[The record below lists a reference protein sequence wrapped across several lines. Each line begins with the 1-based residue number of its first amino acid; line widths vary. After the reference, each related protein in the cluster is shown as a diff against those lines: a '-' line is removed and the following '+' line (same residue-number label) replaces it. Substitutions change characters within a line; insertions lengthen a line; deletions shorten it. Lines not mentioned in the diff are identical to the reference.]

1 MIVPMKRIFLLCVEK
16 DTETT
21 LSALR
26 EMGAVHLDLSASGG
40 EGKAAAGS
48 ALDKAEKAVRIAAK
62 AAKEFG
68 DGKTVESLGAD
79 EILALDARRE
89 ELKGTAESLK
99 GMIRRYGQFGDFDPV
114 LAKSLESA
122 GVRLVLKDNGTYAFA
137 YGGETLDEEPGVRQ
151 IPLPEERLSVTK
163 NRLLDTES
171 EMADI
176 TAKIA
181 RADVSGI
188 VKAFPG
194 LRDAVAFAAAKD
206 EMAANVFGDGD
217 SSSMRFSL
225 VRGWIADD
233 SSETLKEAARKN
245 GWGLV
250 LRDPDADEIPPT
262 LIRPPK
268 MFRPVKALFEGLGI
282 APAYS
287 EADVSVPFMCYFSLF
302 FAMLV
307 GDGAY
312 GAIFLAAT
320 LYGWKKTSGGNRSPL
335 VKSWLVLMTVFSL
348 ATVLWG
354 LLSNTWFGAQIPWC
368 ADWPTVKWLA
378 DPSYSNM
385 MLLCFTIGASHLIL
399 ARLWNG
405 ICRINDSTC
414 VAEFG
419 WAGILLFMYFVTNS
433 IVGIFSGIPSVLY
446 WVFGVSLAMVFG
458 FSVKPSE
465 LKTRGAELGMLP
477 LNIMSALGDII
488 SYVRLF
494 AVGLASVK
502 VAENFNAMATGLL
515 DGAEAVWAK
524 VLMAVAMVA
533 ILVLGHALNLVMAGL
548 SILVHAVRLNT
559 LEFSNHKGVSWA
571 GYSFNPFR
579 KSAKA

>member
-1 MIVPMKRIFLLCVEK
+1 MIVPMKRILLLCVEK
-16 DTETT
+16 DTEST
-21 LSALR
+21 LAAMRDL
-26 EMGAVHLDLSASGG
+26 GAVHLDLSSSGG
-40 EGKAAAGS
+40 EEKAAAGS
-48 ALDKAEKAVRIAAK
+48 ALDKAEKAIRIAAK

-68 DGKTVESLGAD
+68 DGKTGESLGAD
-79 EILALDARRE
+79 EILALEARRE

-99 GMIRRYGQFGDFDPV
+99 GTIRRYGPFGDFDPV
-114 LAKSLESA
+114 LAKRLESA
-122 GVRLVLKDNGTYAFA
+122 GVRLVLKDNGVYAFA
-137 YGGETLDEEPGVRQ
+137 YGGETVDEEPGVRQ

-163 NRLLDTES
+163 NRLSDTES

-188 VKAFPG
+188 VKAFPE
-194 LRDAVAFAAAKD
+194 LRDAVLFAAAKD

-335 VKSWLVLMTVFSL
+335 VRSWLVLMTVFSS

-354 LLSNTWFGAQIPWC
+354 LFSNTWFGAQIPWC

-405 ICRINDSTC
+405 VCRINDSTC

-446 WVFGVSLAMVFG
+446 WMFGVSLAMVFG

-502 VAENFNAMATGLL
+502 VAENFNAMAVGLL
-515 DGAEAVWAK
+515 DGADAIWAK

-579 KSAKA
+579 RSAKA

>member
-68 DGKTVESLGAD
+68 DGKTGESLGAD
-79 EILALDARRE
+79 VILALEARRE

-99 GMIRRYGQFGDFDPV
+99 GTIRRYGQFGDFDPV
-114 LAKSLESA
+114 LAKRLESA

-250 LRDPDADEIPPT
+250 LRDPDADEMPPT

-282 APAYS
+282 APAYF

-320 LYGWKKTSGGNRSPL
+320 LYGWRKTSGGNRSPL
-335 VKSWLVLMTVFSL
+335 VRSWLVLMTVFSS

-571 GYSFNPFR
+571 GYSFNPFK

>member
-1 MIVPMKRIFLLCVEK
+1 MRDPN
-16 DTETT
+16 
-21 LSALR
+21 
-26 EMGAVHLDLSASGG
+26 
-40 EGKAAAGS
+40 
-48 ALDKAEKAVRIAAK
+48 
-62 AAKEFG
+62 
-68 DGKTVESLGAD
+68 AD
-79 EILALDARRE
+79 E
-89 ELKGTAESLK
+89 T
-99 GMIRRYGQFGDFDPV
+99 
-114 LAKSLESA
+114 
-122 GVRLVLKDNGTYAFA
+122 
-137 YGGETLDEEPGVRQ
+137 
-151 IPLPEERLSVTK
+151 
-163 NRLLDTES
+163 
-171 EMADI
+171 
-176 TAKIA
+176 
-181 RADVSGI
+181 
-188 VKAFPG
+188 
-194 LRDAVAFAAAKD
+194 
-206 EMAANVFGDGD
+206 
-217 SSSMRFSL
+217 
-225 VRGWIADD
+225 
-233 SSETLKEAARKN
+233 
-245 GWGLV
+245 
-250 LRDPDADEIPPT
+250 PPT

-268 MFRPVKALFEGLGI
+268 LFRPVKALFEGLGI
-282 APAYS
+282 SPAYT

-320 LYGWKKTSGGNRSPL
+320 LFGWKKTSGGVRSPL
-335 VKSWLVLMTVFSL
+335 VKSWLVLMTVFSS

-378 DPSYSNM
+378 DPSYQNM
-385 MLLCFTIGASHLIL
+385 MLLCFTIGASHLIV
-399 ARLWNG
+399 ARIWNG
-405 ICRINDSTC
+405 VCRINDSTC

-433 IVGIFSGIPSVLY
+433 IVGIFSGIPSALY

-502 VAENFNAMATGLL
+502 VAENFNSMATGLL
-515 DGAEAVWAK
+515 DGAGSMWVK
-524 VLMAVAMVA
+524 VLMAVAMVS

-571 GYSFNPFR
+571 GYAFKPY
-579 KSAKA
+579 KKTKE

>member
-1 MIVPMKRIFLLCVEK
+1 MIVPMKRILLLCVEK
-16 DTETT
+16 DTEST
-21 LSALR
+21 LAAMRDL
-26 EMGAVHLDLSASGG
+26 GAVHLDLSASGG
-40 EGKAAAGS
+40 EEKAAAGS
-48 ALDKAEKAVRIAAK
+48 ALDKAEKAIRIAAK

-68 DGKTVESLGAD
+68 DGKTGESLGAD
-79 EILALDARRE
+79 EILALEARRE

-99 GMIRRYGQFGDFDPV
+99 GTIRRYGPFGDFDPV
-114 LAKSLESA
+114 LAKRLESA
-122 GVRLVLKDNGTYAFA
+122 GVRLVLKDNGVYAFA
-137 YGGETLDEEPGVRQ
+137 YGGETVDEEPGVRQ

-171 EMADI
+171 EMTDI

-188 VKAFPG
+188 VKAFPE
-194 LRDAVAFAAAKD
+194 LRDAVLFAAAKD

-335 VKSWLVLMTVFSL
+335 VRSWLVLMTVFSS
-348 ATVLWG
+348 ATVFWG
-354 LLSNTWFGAQIPWC
+354 LFSNTWFGAQIPWC

-405 ICRINDSTC
+405 VCRINDSTC

-446 WVFGVSLAMVFG
+446 WMFGVSLAMVFG

-502 VAENFNAMATGLL
+502 VAENFNAMAVGLL
-515 DGAEAVWAK
+515 DGADAIWAK

-579 KSAKA
+579 RSAKA

>member
-1 MIVPMKRIFLLCVEK
+1 MIVPMKRILLLCVEK
-16 DTETT
+16 DTEST
-21 LSALR
+21 LAAMRDL
-26 EMGAVHLDLSASGG
+26 GAVHLDFSFSGG
-40 EGKAAAGS
+40 EEKAAAGS
-48 ALDKAEKAVRIAAK
+48 ALDKAEKAIRIAAK

-68 DGKTVESLGAD
+68 DGKTGESLGAD
-79 EILALDARRE
+79 EILALEARRE

-99 GMIRRYGQFGDFDPV
+99 GTIRRYGPFGDFDPV
-114 LAKSLESA
+114 LAKRLESA
-122 GVRLVLKDNGTYAFA
+122 GVRLVLKDNGVYAFA
-137 YGGETLDEEPGVRQ
+137 YGGETVDEEPGVRQ
-151 IPLPEERLSVTK
+151 RPLPEERLSVTK
-163 NRLLDTES
+163 NRLSDTES

-188 VKAFPG
+188 VKAFPE
-194 LRDAVAFAAAKD
+194 LRDAVLFAAAKD

-335 VKSWLVLMTVFSL
+335 VRSWLVLMTVFSS

-354 LLSNTWFGAQIPWC
+354 LFSNTWFGAQIPWC

-405 ICRINDSTC
+405 VCRINDSTC

-446 WVFGVSLAMVFG
+446 WMFGVSLAMVFG

-502 VAENFNAMATGLL
+502 VAENFNAMAVGLL
-515 DGAEAVWAK
+515 DGADAIWAK

-579 KSAKA
+579 RSAKA

>member
-1 MIVPMKRIFLLCVEK
+1 MIVPMKRILLLCVEK
-16 DTETT
+16 DTEST
-21 LSALR
+21 LAAMRDL
-26 EMGAVHLDLSASGG
+26 GAVHLDLSSSGG
-40 EGKAAAGS
+40 EEKAAAGS
-48 ALDKAEKAVRIAAK
+48 ALDKAEKAIRIAAK

-68 DGKTVESLGAD
+68 DGKTGESLGAD
-79 EILALDARRE
+79 EILALEARRE

-99 GMIRRYGQFGDFDPV
+99 GTIRRYGPFGDFDPV
-114 LAKSLESA
+114 LAKRLESA
-122 GVRLVLKDNGTYAFA
+122 GVRLVLKDNGAYAFA

-163 NRLLDTES
+163 NRLSDTES

-188 VKAFPG
+188 VKAFPE
-194 LRDAVAFAAAKD
+194 LRDAVLFAAAKD
-206 EMAANVFGDGD
+206 EMAVNVFGDGD

-245 GWGLV
+245 GWGFV

-335 VKSWLVLMTVFSL
+335 VRSWLVLMTVFSS

-354 LLSNTWFGAQIPWC
+354 LFSNTWFGAQIPWC

-405 ICRINDSTC
+405 VCRINDSTC

-446 WVFGVSLAMVFG
+446 WMFGVSLAMVFG

-502 VAENFNAMATGLL
+502 VAENFNAMAVGLL
-515 DGAEAVWAK
+515 DGADAIWAK

-579 KSAKA
+579 RSAKA

>member
-16 DTETT
+16 DAEST
-21 LSALR
+21 LAALR
-26 EMGAVHLDLSASGG
+26 DLGAVHLDLTSSGG

-48 ALDKAEKAVRIAAK
+48 ALEKAEKAVRIAAK
-62 AAKEFG
+62 AAKELG
-68 DGKTVESLGAD
+68 GGETVASLGVE
-79 EILALDARRE
+79 EILALDTRRE
-89 ELKGTAESLK
+89 ELKGSVESLK
-99 GMIRRYGQFGDFDPV
+99 GTIRKYEPFGDFDPV
-114 LAKSLESA
+114 LAKKLESA
-122 GVRLVLKDNGTYAFA
+122 DVRLVLKDNGSYAFA
-137 YGGETLDEEPGVRQ
+137 YGDEALDEVPGVRE

-163 NRLLDTES
+163 NRLLDTED
-171 EMADI
+171 EMAEI

-181 RADVSGI
+181 RADISGI
-188 VKAFPG
+188 VKAFPE

-206 EMAANVFGDGD
+206 EMAANLFGNGE
-217 SSSMRFSL
+217 SASMRFSL
-225 VRGWIADD
+225 IRGWMAED
-233 SSETLKEAARKN
+233 SAETLKESARKN

-250 LRDPDADEIPPT
+250 LRDPDADETPPT

-268 MFRPVKALFEGLGI
+268 LFRPVKALFEGLGI

-320 LYGWKKTSGGNRSPL
+320 LYGWKKTSGGSRSPL
-335 VKSWLVLMTVFSL
+335 VKSWLVLMTVFSS

-405 ICRINDSTC
+405 VCRINDSTC

-559 LEFSNHKGVSWA
+559 LEFSNPKGVSWA

>member
-1 MIVPMKRIFLLCVEK
+1 MIVPMKRILLLCLAKE
-16 DTETT
+16 TEST
-21 LSALR
+21 LAALR
-26 EMGAVHLDLSASGG
+26 ELGAVHLDLSARGG
-40 EGKAAAGS
+40 EESSAAGMVYE
-48 ALDKAEKAVRIAAK
+48 KAERAVRIAAK

-68 DGKTVESLGAD
+68 GGKAKSVLDIDG
-79 EILALDARRE
+79 ILALDARRDE
-89 ELKGTAESLK
+89 LKSVSDALKGT
-99 GMIRRYGQFGDFDPV
+99 IRRYEAFGDFDPA
-114 LAKSLESA
+114 LAVKLSSA
-122 GVRLVLKDNGTYAFA
+122 GVRLHLLDDGTYRFL
-137 YGGETLDEEPGVRQ
+137 YSDETLSEKPGVRE
-151 IPLPEERLSVTK
+151 LPMPSERLSVTK
-163 NRLLDTES
+163 EKLAAVEDEI
-171 EMADI
+171 ADI
-176 TAKIA
+176 AEKLACT
-181 RADVSGI
+181 DVSGI
-188 VKAFPG
+188 LKSFPE

-206 EMAANVFGDGD
+206 DMAANLFGEEG
-217 SSSMRFSL
+217 SAKIAV
-225 VRGWIADD
+225 VRGWIAGD
-233 SSETLKEAARKN
+233 SAESLSAAARRN
-245 GWGLV
+245 GWGLA
-250 LRDPDADEIPPT
+250 LRDANSDETPPT

-268 MFRPVKALFEGLGI
+268 LFRPVKALFEGLGI

-312 GAIFLAAT
+312 GAIFLGAT
-320 LYGWKKTSGGNRSPL
+320 LFGWKKTAGGNRSPL
-335 VKSWLVLMTVFSL
+335 VKSWLVLMTVFSS

-368 ADWPTVKWLA
+368 MDWPTVKWLA
-378 DPSYSNM
+378 DPSYANM

-405 ICRINDSTC
+405 VCRMNDSTC

-446 WVFGVSLAMVFG
+446 WVFGVSLVMVFG

-515 DGAEAVWAK
+515 DGADTVWAK
-524 VLMAVAMVA
+524 AAMAVAMVV

-559 LEFSNHKGVSWA
+559 LEFSNHKGVSWS
-571 GYSFNPFR
+571 GYAFNPF
-579 KSAKA
+579 KKTKE